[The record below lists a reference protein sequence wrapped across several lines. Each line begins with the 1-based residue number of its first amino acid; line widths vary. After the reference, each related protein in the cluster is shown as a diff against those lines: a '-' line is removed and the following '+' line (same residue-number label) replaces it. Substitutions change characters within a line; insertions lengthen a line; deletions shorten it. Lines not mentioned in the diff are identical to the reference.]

1 MRRRIYIIAITVF
14 ANLAVA
20 LPALATDAFHR

>member
-1 MRRRIYIIAITVF
+1 MRRRIYIVAITVL

-20 LPALATDAFHR
+20 LPAFATEVFHR